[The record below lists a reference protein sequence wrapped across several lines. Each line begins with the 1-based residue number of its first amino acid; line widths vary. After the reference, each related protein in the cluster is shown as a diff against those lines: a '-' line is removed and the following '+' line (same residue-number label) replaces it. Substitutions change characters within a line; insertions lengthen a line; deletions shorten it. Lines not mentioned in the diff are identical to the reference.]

1 MALIFI
7 GKSVCPICKN
17 VLHEGEAI
25 TGFPAFVPNNKD
37 PIYFFNDGGFHQE
50 CVPKHEFGN
59 LALKSV
65 SLDYEKVDYTRKIC
79 LVSKERIAEMDDY
92 FNTGLLTSDEHE
104 PLYPYN
110 FITLHKKYI
119 KDWELKED
127 LLQKLIA
134 FKENDRWNDYFGGRL
149 LDDMIET
156 IKNPIP

>member
-7 GKSVCPICKN
+7 GQSVCPICDC
-17 VLHEGEAI
+17 VLQEGEAI

-37 PIYFFNDGGFHQE
+37 PIYFFNDEGFHKE

-65 SLDYEKVDYTRKIC
+65 SLYYEKVDYTKKTC
-79 LVSKERIAEMDDY
+79 LISGELITEFTDY
-92 FNTGLLTSDEHE
+92 FNTGLLTSDEQN

-110 FITLHKKYI
+110 FITLHRKYI
-119 KDWELKED
+119 KDWELKGD
-127 LLQKLIA
+127 LLQQLIT